1 MVSVLIGIARLASE
15 GQLLEAKRA
24 VEYRTLPSR
33 GILNR
38 CTSGKVPFSWTI
50 NPYRGCEFACKYCY
64 ARYTHE
70 FMELRA
76 AEDFETQIFAKQFTL
91 DGFRRDLA
99 RVKRGE
105 GIGIGTATDPYQP
118 AERRYGLT
126 RRILR
131 ALADTSGHRIFLT
144 TKSDLVARDVEL
156 LQEVHARHWLH
167 IGLTIT
173 TLDDGLARALEP
185 RAPRPELRLEAVRTL
200 ARAGLR
206 VGVQSSPVLP
216 LITDG
221 EVEALA
227 RAAAGAGASS
237 YMAYGVF
244 LMPSALRVFLPFLE
258 ERYPHLVRKYE
269 QRFAREAF
277 LPEAY
282 AAQLAERVRAARVKA
297 GFAER
302 HNPEE
307 SYPEATQIAAQMSL
321 PF

>member
-50 NPYRGCEFACKYCY
+50 NPYRGCEFACRYCY

-76 AEDFETQIFAKQFTL
+76 PEDFETRIFAKHFAL

-131 ALADTSGHRIFLT
+131 ALADTSGHKIFLT

-221 EVEALA
+221 EIEALA
-227 RAAAGAGASS
+227 RAAAEAGASS
-237 YMAYGVF
+237 YIAYGVF

-269 QRFAREAF
+269 QRFAREAY
-277 LPEAY
+277 LPEEY
-282 AAQLAERVRAARVKA
+282 AARLAERVRAARVKA
-297 GFAER
+297 GLPER
-302 HNPEE
+302 HNLEE
-307 SYPEATQIAAQMSL
+307 SYPEAAQLAL